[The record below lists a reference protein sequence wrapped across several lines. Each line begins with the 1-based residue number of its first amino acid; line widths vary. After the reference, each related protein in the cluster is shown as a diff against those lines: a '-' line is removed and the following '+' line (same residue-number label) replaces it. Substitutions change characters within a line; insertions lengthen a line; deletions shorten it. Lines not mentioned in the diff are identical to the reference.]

1 MRALIVED
9 EPGIA
14 DFVRRGLT
22 EAGYAVDVAKTGPS
36 GLDNALSY
44 EYDVVVLDIMLPGM
58 DGIEMLRKMRKK
70 GIGVPVLLLTAR
82 DGIDSRISG
91 LDSGADDYLVKPF
104 AFGEL
109 LARLRAIMRRTR
121 EVRPDGAIRFFD
133 LEMDLSRRLVTRAG
147 NQVELSYREF
157 QLLEYFLRNADQ
169 VLSRRQ
175 IADHVWGSDLY
186 TDSNVVD
193 VYVGYLRHKLE
204 ASDEGRII
212 HTVRGVGYT
221 LRAEEPE

>member
-22 EAGYAVDVAKTGPS
+22 EAGYAVDVANTGSS
-36 GLDNALSY
+36 GLDNALSF